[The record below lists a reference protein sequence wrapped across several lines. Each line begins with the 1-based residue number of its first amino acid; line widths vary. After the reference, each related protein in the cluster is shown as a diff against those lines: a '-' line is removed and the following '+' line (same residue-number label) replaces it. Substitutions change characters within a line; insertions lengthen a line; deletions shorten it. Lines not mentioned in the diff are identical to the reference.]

1 MYLINERTNKAEAEK
16 KQAEATRGRKV
27 SHLQKLQQLLEKVL
41 EHKVPLP
48 IFLKAWNYDS
58 EPDLCRVLWELYHKA
73 RGINVELALL
83 RTDVPDLMPDD
94 LKEIYDYILSIP
106 YDSRTADPSKY
117 WDENKKRFVPL
128 ALTAEEKQ
136 LIEERN
142 KQYSKSEEMKRL
154 YDFTKNFVD
163 LYNEGFTRYGVKMTR
178 TDIEKSLPWLA
189 PWVRRPRRPSPDFEH
204 QGVSNDY
211 RIEVDEKRFFF
222 NDLEGKTIFDE

>member
-1 MYLINERTNKAEAEK
+1 MYLINERRTKAEAEK

-27 SHLQKLQQLLEKVL
+27 SHLQKLQQILEKVL
-41 EHKVPLP
+41 EHKVPLSV
-48 IFLKAWNYDS
+48 FLKAWNYDS
-58 EPDLCRVLWELYHKA
+58 EPDLCRVLWELYHQAK
-73 RGINVELALL
+73 GINVPLAML
-83 RTDVPDLMPDD
+83 RTDAPDLMPEE
-94 LKEIYDYILSIP
+94 LREIYDYILSIP
-106 YDSRTADPSKY
+106 FDERTADPAKY
-117 WDENKKRFVPL
+117 WDDKKKRFTPL
-128 ALTAEEKQ
+128 ALTAEEKE

-178 TDIEKSLPWLA
+178 TEIEKSLPWLA
-189 PWVRRPRRPSPDFEH
+189 PWVRRPRRPSPDFDH

-211 RIEVDEKRFFF
+211 GIEVDEKRFFF

>member
-128 ALTAEEKQ
+128 ALTSEEKKV
-136 LIEERN
+136 IEERN
-142 KQYSKSEEMKRL
+142 KQYAKSEEMKRL

-178 TDIEKSLPWLA
+178 TEIEKSLPWLA
-189 PWVRRPRRPSPDFEH
+189 PWVRRPRRLSPDYNQ
-204 QGVSNDY
+204 QGVNHDY